1 MKSSYASD
9 VKTSLSIQEW
19 SRIIKDRNSTKLTID
34 EYCEQHGLS
43 RNSYYYWLRKIRDK
57 LLEEQQGE
65 LSATNELVE
74 IRPNII
80 VPVNDTTPNDNQC
93 IGITINGITL
103 AITPDITPEFLL
115 RTLEVI
121 RRA

>member
-65 LSATNELVE
+65 LSAANELVE

-80 VPVNDTTPNDNQC
+80 VPVNDTTKIYGKVLSGYN
-93 IGITINGITL
+93 L
-103 AITPDITPEFLL
+103 VFESK
-115 RTLEVI
+115 
-121 RRA
+121 

>member
-1 MKSSYASD
+1 MKPRYASD

-65 LSATNELVE
+65 LSVTNELVE

-80 VPVNDTTPNDNQC
+80 VPVNDTASTKKQC
-93 IGITINGITL
+93 ISIGVNGMTL
-103 AITPDITPEFLL
+103 TITPDITPEFLL

-121 RRA
+121 KRA